1 MEQRE
6 RVSDLKERDFRL
18 LLGAHIH
25 ICTAQGRL
33 RRRRRREEQT
43 NGRTNE
49 PAKRNCTL
57 RSLRCRRYIY
67 SRPGPRASQPGRKT
81 EDWSPDSFDLLPFE
95 LQASTQSVRGALYL
109 CENRHVVNQIPP
121 LKVRCGNGYICR
133 LRTDCSICFLGWLLA
148 LEERVPSFRAARE
161 EVRDGGI
168 PFGGWTTTLTPS
180 APRPKQIFFN
190 WDPNPS

>member
-1 MEQRE
+1 MRISIFAQRKAASAAAAAE
-6 RVSDLKERDFRL
+6 KSKRTDE
-18 LLGAHIH
+18 
-25 ICTAQGRL
+25 
-33 RRRRRREEQT
+33 
-43 NGRTNE
+43 RTNL
-49 PAKRNCTL
+49 L
-57 RSLRCRRYIY
+57 RETARCAAYAAAAIFI
-67 SRPGPRASQPGRKT
+67 PGPRAASQPGRKT